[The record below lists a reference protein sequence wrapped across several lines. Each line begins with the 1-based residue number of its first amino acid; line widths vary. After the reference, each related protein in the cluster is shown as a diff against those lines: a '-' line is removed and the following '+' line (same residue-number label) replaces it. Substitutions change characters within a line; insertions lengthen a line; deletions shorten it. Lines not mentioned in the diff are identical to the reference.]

1 MDFTF
6 ELVGDSGRRQAHRER
21 VRGLTARVEG
31 REDVFAVHDVSV
43 SGLALVDAGRRLRQ
57 GDVFRV
63 SLTIVGKV
71 LVSGL
76 PALVVRACGPE
87 QELAGVAF
95 GTLSVR
101 QEAWLD
107 KLVLEIQK
115 RRIDL
120 RKARAAADNLED
132 KKKTDRAETET

>member
-6 ELVGDSGRRQAHRER
+6 ELEGESGRRQAHRER
-21 VRGLTARVEG
+21 VRGLAARIEG
-31 REDVFAVHDVSV
+31 HEADFTVHDVSV
-43 SGLALVDAGRRLRQ
+43 SGLALVDSERRLRQ
-57 GDVFRV
+57 GAACRV
-63 SLTIVGKV
+63 SLLIAGR
-71 LVSGL
+71 LLIAGL
-76 PALVVRACGPE
+76 SAQVVREVGPE
-87 QELAGVAF
+87 RELAGVAF
-95 GTLSVR
+95 GALSAR

-120 RKARAAADNLED
+120 RKARAVADNLED